1 MKMCGMILTCRPKY
15 ACVRKVYNGSYAE
28 AMQAFAR
35 MFLCIQNRS
44 DAATPND
51 RHHLTNIG
59 QNSPWILWKN
69 CNFAH
74 SMKMR
79 RQELQQTTPQV
90 LPDKYNDEIACVDKS
105 VQDGDSDTRSDMDC
119 INKAGVLINNMAAKL
134 ASIYNKVGKTLFRF
148 LLPWSR
154 GTTSAK
160 YIWLYNQQLFQEG
173 SGNVEAEPHS
183 LVDPLLSY

>member
-1 MKMCGMILTCRPKY
+1 
-15 ACVRKVYNGSYAE
+15 
-28 AMQAFAR
+28 
-35 MFLCIQNRS
+35 
-44 DAATPND
+44 
-51 RHHLTNIG
+51 
-59 QNSPWILWKN
+59 
-69 CNFAH
+69 
-74 SMKMR
+74 MKMR

-154 GTTSAK
+154 GTTSAHRRK
-160 YIWLYNQQLFQEG
+160 ILKSIG
-173 SGNVEAEPHS
+173 SSWSSAATK
-183 LVDPLLSY
+183 